1 MPDLIDTGPA
11 SPQRAPATDTP
22 GGARRPSPARAAVP
36 SRRRW
41 LQWLPAFG
49 AATAA
54 GASQAAQTD
63 RMPGDPPEH
72 RVVYQLNQADAG
84 YIEHILN
91 SVGAMIGKY
100 EDNVA
105 IAVVAFGP
113 GIHLLA
119 RQPKRPVP
127 AALRERARSQ
137 ARDYGVRFVACG
149 NTMKTLG
156 WTERDIVDFAKV
168 EQVGAAVLME
178 LQEQGWA
185 YIAW

>member
-1 MPDLIDTGPA
+1 MST
-11 SPQRAPATDTP
+11 
-22 GGARRPSPARAAVP
+22 

-41 LQWLPAFG
+41 LQM
-49 AATAA
+49 AAVAAPTAA
-54 GASQAAQTD
+54 VAAGKPTD

-72 RVVYQLNQADAG
+72 KVVYQLNQADAD

-105 IAVVAFGP
+105 ITVVAFGP

-119 RQPKRPVP
+119 RRPGRPVP
-127 AALRERARSQ
+127 ETLRQRAASQ

-149 NTMKTLG
+149 NTMKTLD
-156 WTERDIVDFAKV
+156 WTAQDIEPFARV
-168 EQVGAAVLME
+168 EEVGAAVLME